1 MVFDDQPREKNK
13 LAAYEEIINDF
24 IFKYKDSVFNLLYRM
39 TSNYDDALEL
49 TQETFMKAFV
59 ALPKFRYESSPKTW
73 LFKIALN
80 LSLNYKRRLKLFEN
94 KKLEIKIQ
102 ARDKN
107 CNPEQSTS
115 DKQMSKIIQSAINKL
130 PLDQRAMILL
140 REIEELSYEEIA
152 NILNIPM
159 GTVKSRLS
167 RARFFL
173 KKLLLNNLRGE

>member
-1 MVFDDQPREKNK
+1 MAFDDQPQEKNK

-24 IFKYKDSVFNLLYRM
+24 IFKYKDSIFNLLYRM

-80 LSLNYKRRLKLFEN
+80 LSLNYKRRGKLFEN
-94 KKLEIKIQ
+94 KKSEIKIQ

-107 CNPEQSTS
+107 CNPELSTS

-167 RARFFL
+167 RARCFL

>member
-1 MVFDDQPREKNK
+1 MAFNDPQGDENK
-13 LAAYEEIINDF
+13 LSEYEEIINDF
-24 IFKYKDSVFNLLYRM
+24 IFKYKDSIFNLLYRM

-80 LSLNYKRRLKLFEN
+80 LSLNYRRKEKLFEN
-94 KKLEIKIQ
+94 KKSDINIQ
-102 ARDKN
+102 AKHKD

-115 DKQMSKIIQSAINKL
+115 DKQMSKIIQAAINKL
-130 PLDQRAMILL
+130 PLDQKAMILL

-152 NILNIPM
+152 SILNIPI